1 MYRLEDLCSPF
12 FRSPLF
18 QTHSPAL
25 RAAARYASPPQ
36 VRWARASRYTVPGL
50 PWHQCTAPQTHTHT
64 HIKVSLTPHFPQKNC
79 REHYQPVLRSRSRL
93 EQPLLGRLLS
103 QSRFFCWSEPGAGA
117 PFFMAAPAASFRQ
130 AKNISLILVSNITL
144 RAV

>member
-1 MYRLEDLCSPF
+1 MQKNFATKYQDNLNRLFCNKKKQFLRHHIKTQLIFFSWQQHFDKFYIILYRLEDLCSPF

-64 HIKVSLTPHFPQKNC
+64 HITNTAFSTEKIVENTINQC
-79 REHYQPVLRSRSRL
+79 
-93 EQPLLGRLLS
+93 
-103 QSRFFCWSEPGAGA
+103 CGAGA
-117 PFFMAAPAASFRQ
+117 AWSSQF
-130 AKNISLILVSNITL
+130 
-144 RAV
+144 